1 MDLTV
6 ETILINELQLDP
18 NNARKHSVK
27 NINAI
32 CESLK
37 LFGQRKPIVVDSN
50 NVVVAGNGTVEAAS
64 KIGWKGVSAVRIPS
78 DWDNEKIKA
87 YALADNKTAE
97 LAEWNTDILLEQLSE
112 LGDNAWDIS
121 KLGFE
126 MPELKVEEDFDTT
139 PQTIGERFEVV
150 IECDNENDQTA
161 LLIRLSEEGLRVR
174 AIVI

>member
-1 MDLTV
+1 MELTIETVLISDL
-6 ETILINELQLDP
+6 NLDP

-32 CESLK
+32 CDSLK
-37 LFGQRKPIVVDSN
+37 LFGQRKPVVITKD
-50 NVVVAGNGTVEAAS
+50 NVVVAGNGTVEAAQ
-64 KIGWKGVSAVRIPS
+64 KIGWKGVSVVYIPE
-78 DWDNEKIKA
+78 DWNDEKIKA

-97 LAEWNTDILLEQLSE
+97 LAEWNTDILLMQLSE
-112 LGDNAWDIS
+112 LGENAWDIS

-126 MPELKVEEDFDTT
+126 MPEIKEEDFDTT

-161 LLIRLSEEGLRVR
+161 LLIRLSEEGLKVR